1 MYTTPGYIMFVCVYV
16 CVCVSVCDYWFK
28 FLFQRGTPAKEA
40 IDPSNNQPHIVRFVD
55 ASGDIPPSYF
65 IAVEQQL
72 LLECR
77 NIQCA
82 VFLML
87 AVYYVFNIEYC
98 VKVKDVLYFIQDR
111 VLSFPDHSMKLS
123 SLYRN
128 TSAAID
134 LYLVN

>member
-1 MYTTPGYIMFVCVYV
+1 MLNVAWDSMYTTPCFIKFLLVTRLFVA
-16 CVCVSVCDYWFK
+16 

-40 IDPSNNQPHIVRFVD
+40 IDAANNQPHIVRFVD

-65 IAVEQQL
+65 IAVEQEL

-77 NIQCA
+77 NIQSA

-98 VKVKDVLYFIQDR
+98 TKVKDVLYFIQDR
-111 VLSFPDHSMKLS
+111 ILGFPDHSIKLS
-123 SLYRN
+123 SV
-128 TSAAID
+128 S
-134 LYLVN
+134 